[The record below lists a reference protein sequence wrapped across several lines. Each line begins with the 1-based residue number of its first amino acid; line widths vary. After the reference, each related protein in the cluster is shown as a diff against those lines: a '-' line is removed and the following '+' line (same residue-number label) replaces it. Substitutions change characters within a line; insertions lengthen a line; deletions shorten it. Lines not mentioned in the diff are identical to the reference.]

1 MGFNEFMVNNIINPV
16 AGAVNTA
23 ANATVPVV
31 MRVTNPVVTPVAQG
45 MSAAVTGTEKLLYG
59 DPGMSDKDLDAHQAN
74 DAYVMS
80 KVQSEL
86 HKGEDV
92 PYKVVTNPKV
102 LLDAE
107 DFVPVVGCA
116 HRISNI
122 VEDAQQN
129 KSATDDGVN
138 AGIDCVADAAAAVT
152 FGAGEALKGTKV
164 ATFVSTAVPGTHEL
178 VKVGAGERLTSHLAW
193 NGVMG
198 VGIKQEVLPQNADPE
213 PELDPEPSQPDLP
226 KFYGDDAPTPVGAG
240 RVERATPV
248 AVDDELVVVHR
259 SSNMRN
265 TVAPYDATA
274 HNQTQSI
281 ALAIL
286 LASAAWA
293 LASVKF

>member
-1 MGFNEFMVNNIINPV
+1 MGFNDFMLNNFINPV
-16 AGAVNTA
+16 AGAVSTA

-31 MRVTNPVVTPVAQG
+31 INAMNPVITPVAQG

-59 DPGMSDKDLDAHQAN
+59 DAGMSDRDLDAHQAN

-80 KVQSEL
+80 KIQHQL
-86 HKGEDV
+86 HKGEDI

-138 AGIDCVADAAAAVT
+138 AGIDCVADAAAVVT
-152 FGAGEALKGTKV
+152 FGAGEALKGTK
-164 ATFVSTAVPGTHEL
+164 AAALMSTAVPGTREL
-178 VKVGAGERLTSHLAW
+178 VKVGAKERLVPHMVW

-198 VGIKQEVLPQNADPE
+198 VGINNHT
-213 PELDPEPSQPDLP
+213 
-226 KFYGDDAPTPVGAG
+226 YC
-240 RVERATPV
+240 RR
-248 AVDDELVVVHR
+248 
-259 SSNMRN
+259 
-265 TVAPYDATA
+265 
-274 HNQTQSI
+274 TQSRPVCHLSHTTQSQTCRKAMMHRRLWVLGESSVRRLQWKTSSCMFI
-281 ALAIL
+281 KALICVIL
-286 LASAAWA
+286 LWCLTMTKIKA
-293 LASVKF
+293 